1 MVYVAPVILNVVYVH
16 ATKGKKEVVVVAL
29 IVFLVLTNQVMVLR
43 LHLVHHVMP
52 VNIRTMVRRDVR
64 PVPPGIIKRP
74 KVRRHV
80 GHVTTANIRPV
91 VRRDVRGVLPV
102 YIRRLFK
109 RRHVQVVPVVG
120 YQAVG
125 LVRVANAPPANTIPV
140 ILVRIVGRVLD
151 QTLAQHRAAN
161 APPVNTIPVILVKT
175 AMQAMVPR
183 LVHQA
188 KQVVG
193 LVPKVRVLYQ
203 EAHAPTVLRANTK
216 TKQLKALVNYVPM
229 VDICSTRAMT
239 RATIVLNVLQAE

>member
-1 MVYVAPVILNVVYVH
+1 MIGVVVVIRVRTNTQAVDVPPVIINVEHVH
-16 ATKGKKEVVVVAL
+16 AALGKKEVVVVAL
-29 IVFLVLTNQVMVLR
+29 IVVLVSTNQVVVLG
-43 LHLVHHVMP
+43 LHLVRNVTP
-52 VNIRTMVRRDVR
+52 ANIRAMVRRDVR

-74 KVRRHV
+74 KVGHHV
-80 GHVTTANIRPV
+80 GHVISANIRPV

-120 YQAVG
+120 YQTVG
-125 LVRVANAPPANTIPV
+125 LDRAPDALPANTIPV
-140 ILVRIVGRVLD
+140 ILVMVVPMVGY

-203 EAHAPTVLRANTK
+203 EASAPAVLRVNTK
-216 TKQLKALVNYVPM
+216 TRLLKALVNYVL
-229 VDICSTRAMT
+229 RAH
-239 RATIVLNVLQAE
+239 I